1 MKRLLAL
8 LVLLAI
14 AAVAL
19 YYWKY
24 KPAGAERAA
33 EGAAAGAREMLTTAG
48 HKIKETRFT
57 GSVKAA
63 FELNRELAPL
73 PIDIDSTESGVV
85 TLKGRVP
92 SEESK
97 ALAGRVAAAVPGVSQ
112 VNNELTVDAAA
123 AAPPPSGTGVGGVV
137 PASGSEAVQRVDR
150 ALRGSSSLARY
161 AITVRDESGRIVL
174 SGKVG
179 TAAEKELAGLLAREA
194 SGGTAVDNRLIV
206 GS

>member
-33 EGAAAGAREMLTTAG
+33 EGAAAGAREMLSTAG
-48 HKIKETRFT
+48 QKIKETRFT

-85 TLKGRVP
+85 TLKGGVP
-92 SEESK
+92 TEESK

-112 VNNELTVDAAA
+112 VNNQLTVGAAG
-123 AAPPPSGTGVGGVV
+123 APQPSGSGVAGAV
-137 PASGSEAVQRVDR
+137 PVSGSEAAQRVDR

-174 SGKVG
+174 SGKVR
-179 TAAEKELAGLLAREA
+179 TAAEKELAGLLARDA